1 MGGAVAEVIRVAGLS
16 FDYGTKKVL
25 DAIDLSVDQGEALVL
40 LGPSGVGK
48 STLLRLMS
56 GLLQPLNGEVVVSE
70 TSAGIGPR
78 MVFQQPRLFPW
89 MTVRGNLEFALRA
102 AGVPQTE
109 WSGRILPLME
119 QVGLVGE
126 MNASVSSL
134 SIGMAQRVALVRSL
148 VCRPSVLLL
157 DEPFSALD
165 PKRRRQLQQDVLKLV
180 SFTQVAIVMVTHDID
195 EAIAIGDRVVVL
207 TGTPATVSYAVDIDA
222 QNEEEARAQI
232 EHYLMR

>member
-1 MGGAVAEVIRVAGLS
+1 MGGTVAEVIRVASLS

-25 DAIDLSVDQGEALVL
+25 ESVELSVGQGEALVL

-56 GLLQPLNGEVVVSE
+56 GLLEPSTGDVVVSE

-102 AGVPQTE
+102 AGVPQAE
-109 WSGRILPLME
+109 WAGRILPLME

-195 EAIAIGDRVVVL
+195 EALAIGDRIVVL
-207 TGTPATVSYAVDIDA
+207 IGTPATVAYTVDIDA

>member
-1 MGGAVAEVIRVAGLS
+1 MGGTVAEIIRVAGLS

-25 DAIDLSVDQGEALVL
+25 ESVELSVGQGEALVL

-56 GLLQPLNGEVVVSE
+56 GLLEPSTGDVVVSE

-102 AGVPQTE
+102 AGVPQAE
-109 WSGRILPLME
+109 WAGRILPLME

-195 EAIAIGDRVVVL
+195 EALAIGDRIVVL
-207 TGTPATVSYAVDIDA
+207 IGTPATVAYAVDIDA

>member
-1 MGGAVAEVIRVAGLS
+1 MGGTVAEIIRVAGMS
-16 FDYGTKKVL
+16 FDYGPKKVL
-25 DAIDLSVDQGEALVL
+25 ERIDLAVNVGEALVL

-48 STLLRLMS
+48 STMLRLMS
-56 GLLQPLNGEVVVSE
+56 GLLQPSTGDVTVSE
-70 TSAGIGPR
+70 ASSGIGPR

-102 AGVPQTE
+102 ASVPRSG
-109 WSGRILPLME
+109 WDGRIVPLME
-119 QVGLVGE
+119 QVGLVSE
-126 MNASVSSL
+126 LDASVSSL

-180 SFTQVAIVMVTHDID
+180 SFTQVAVVMVTHDID

-207 TGTPATVSYAVDIDA
+207 TGTPATVACQISITDR
-222 QNEEEARAQI
+222 NEREARAQI
-232 EHYLMR
+232 EDHLLR